1 MSTPPREPPA
11 SQGVWALIRS
21 DIRRKQEHYVLVD
34 KFFNK
39 VVKVLVQH
47 GTLAVLVYRIGH
59 WAATRESSVA
69 RALAWGLYACLVAP
83 VRWVSKVTIDPRTP
97 IGPGFVIHNFSGVH
111 VQAERIGENF
121 TINQGVFVGADWQR
135 KGKPVLG
142 DDVFLGAG
150 AAVLGDVRTGDNVVV
165 AANAVVA
172 KSVGSNCLLAGV
184 PALTVMRNLPPNY
197 LGQVPIHRK
206 DGT

>member
-1 MSTPPREPPA
+1 MSIAPEATPAPR
-11 SQGVWALIRS
+11 GVWALIRS

-34 KFFNK
+34 RFFNK

-47 GTLAVLVYRIGH
+47 GTIAVAVYRIGH
-59 WAATRESSVA
+59 WAVTRPSWGA
-69 RALAWGLYACLVAP
+69 RALARVFYTCLAVP

-97 IGPGFVIHNFSGVH
+97 IGPGFVIHNFSAVH
-111 VQAERIGENF
+111 VEAERIGANF
-121 TINQGVFVGADWQR
+121 TINQGVYVGPDWRCQ
-135 KGKPVLG
+135 GKPVLG

-150 AAVLGDVRTGDNVVV
+150 AAVLGDVRVGDNVVV

-172 KSVGSNCLLAGV
+172 KTVGSNCLLAGV

-206 DGT
+206 DE